1 MGTMDKL
8 PSKPIIMTKSHKQTS
23 WDYTPIFLEISTAF
37 LIISIQH
44 LAFSSQLEWMSFV
57 K

>member
-23 WDYTPIFLEISTAF
+23 WDYAPIFLEISTAF

-44 LAFSSQLEWMSFV
+44 LAFSSQLEWVSFV